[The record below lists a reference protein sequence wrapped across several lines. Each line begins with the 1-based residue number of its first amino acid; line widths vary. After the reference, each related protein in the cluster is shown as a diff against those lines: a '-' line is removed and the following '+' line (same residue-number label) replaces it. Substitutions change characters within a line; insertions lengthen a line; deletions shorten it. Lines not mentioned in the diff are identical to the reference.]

1 VQKLFPIRRL
11 LLVLVLVLVLGAPLL
26 KMIRSTSAKSE
37 AFA

>member
-11 LLVLVLVLVLGAPLL
+11 LLVLVLVLGAPLL